1 VLLVVEEA
9 RGVVSRPNTRSSTEV
24 AKLQVF
30 DRRLEKIL
38 EFIIA
43 CRLFIRMR
51 IRKKHSR
58 ETNTVDFIIYTRKFS
73 RCVKGK
79 YFGRSKNRSIGV

>member
-9 RGVVSRPNTRSSTEV
+9 RGVVPRPNTRSSIEV

-43 CRLFIRMR
+43 CRLFIRM
-51 IRKKHSR
+51 
-58 ETNTVDFIIYTRKFS
+58 
-73 RCVKGK
+73 
-79 YFGRSKNRSIGV
+79 